1 MRTICAHV
9 SNGTVTH
16 VPLPREAKALSD
28 KGDATALITI
38 LDTRFRMVTGAA
50 TNTNPLW
57 IKGLGIRVPMHREL
71 RSEFE
76 NELPSGEVHSVE
88 YMSAVGTWCGSVPG
102 GDAARPMDGIVARLQ
117 QCASAWRRS
126 RYRVGRLTP
135 RSTASRTSCCA
146 PRQTTERS
154 PWPFPRRA
162 PRTSSARD
170 CAPEHWR
177 IPP

>member
-1 MRTICAHV
+1 MAGVRVWEIERVRGACPMPHGPAGWKPSAIPRNRSASGHAAAKAMRTRFVVSMTRAAILIRRICKV
-9 SNGTVTH
+9 VN
-16 VPLPREAKALSD
+16 
-28 KGDATALITI
+28 
-38 LDTRFRMVTGAA
+38 
-50 TNTNPLW
+50 
-57 IKGLGIRVPMHREL
+57 
-71 RSEFE
+71 SEFE

-154 PWPFPRRA
+154 PWPFPGRA